1 MAQAGIWPEWVRLG
15 QSPPLPR
22 APGERGVAVIQQWEG
37 PRPLGRVRRLGE
49 GELASAPGE
58 RQDQQRRRRSRGPQK
73 QDVVSSFRTQ
83 RLRAPGLRGRS
94 GAGPG
99 RGAPLAPSSR
109 WGAQLLGTEG
119 PHPALN
125 PAGALGTGGWADS
138 WAPSGASALRSC
150 AWSSDLRKYSSSN
163 TNFLSAYHVEGC
175 VLGAVE
181 ENRDVNERLLVS
193 KRLSRERG
201 RTTLRINCSTF
212 LSLHFIFGDI
222 E

>member
-1 MAQAGIWPEWVRLG
+1 MAQAGVWPEWVRLG

-22 APGERGVAVIQQWEG
+22 APGELGVAVVQQWEG

-73 QDVVSSFRTQ
+73 QDVVSSFRTR
-83 RLRAPGLRGRS
+83 RLRAPGLRGRG
-94 GAGPG
+94 GARPG
-99 RGAPLAPSSR
+99 RGAPIAPFSR
-109 WGAQLLGTEG
+109 WGAQLFGTEG
-119 PHPALN
+119 PHPVLN
-125 PAGALGTGGWADS
+125 PARALGTGGWAGS
-138 WAPSGASALRSC
+138 WAPSGASAPRPC

-163 TNFLSAYHVEGC
+163 TNFLNAYHVEGC

-201 RTTLRINCSTF
+201 RTTPRINCSTF
-212 LSLHFIFGDI
+212 LSLHSIFGNT